1 MTDPTPTTPQPSI
14 TPFDPSG
21 RYAGQTQPFAA
32 PQPVQPRPIP
42 QKDVGIAYL
51 FWFFLGA
58 FGAHKFYLGRIGI
71 GVAYLLTLGFLGVG
85 VLIDLF
91 TLPRQVRQ
99 TNDALYGKAVS

>member
-1 MTDPTPTTPQPSI
+1 MTNHPTTPQPEGYPPHPGEISRE
-14 TPFDPSG
+14 TQ
-21 RYAGQTQPFAA
+21 YAP
-32 PQPVQPRPIP
+32 PIQPRPIP

-58 FGAHKFYLGRIGI
+58 LGGHKFYLGRIGL
-71 GVAYLLTLGFLGVG
+71 GVAYLLTLGFLGIG

-91 TLPRQVRQ
+91 TLPRQVRA